1 MSHKV
6 EILNKEWLTH
16 NVMQLKVGRPEG
28 FKFEA
33 GQAIEATLDET
44 GFEDKWSPF
53 TMTSLPTQ
61 DELEF
66 TIKVYPEHEG
76 LTLALSKLKKGESY
90 LITDPFDTFKN
101 KGSSVFI
108 AGGTG
113 VTPFIALLRKLEV
126 DDKIDGS
133 QLFFANKKEKDIFMA
148 DEFTQMLGKNF
159 VNVLSEEDKQPYL
172 NGMIDKDFLKKH
184 VGNFDQPFYLCGP
197 PGFSDD
203 IGGFLKE
210 LGAGE
215 DLVNMSL

>member
-16 NVMQLKVGRPEG
+16 NVMQLKVERPEG
-28 FKFEA
+28 FDYEA
-33 GQAIEATLDET
+33 GMAIEATLDET

-61 DELEF
+61 NELEF

-76 LTLALSKLKKGESY
+76 LTLALSKLNEGESY
-90 LITDPFDTFKN
+90 LITDPFETFKN
-101 KGSSVFI
+101 KGPAVFI

-113 VTPFIALLRKLEV
+113 VTPFIALLRQLEV

-148 DEFTQMLGKNF
+148 GEFTRMLGKNF
-159 VNVLSEEDKQPYL
+159 VNILSEEDKKTYL
-172 NGMIDKDFLKKH
+172 NGVIDKDFLKKH
-184 VGNFDQPFYLCGP
+184 IDNFDRPFYLCGP
-197 PGFSDD
+197 PGFADD
-203 IGGFLKE
+203 IGGYLKE

-215 DLVNMSL
+215 DLVNVSL

>member
-16 NVMQLKVGRPEG
+16 NVIQLILERPEG
-28 FKFEA
+28 FKYKA

-61 DELEF
+61 EKLEF
-66 TIKVYPEHEG
+66 TIKVYPEHKG
-76 LTLALSKLKKGESY
+76 LTLALSKLNKGESF
-90 LITDPFDTFKN
+90 LISDPFDTFQN
-101 KGSSVFI
+101 KGPSVFI

-113 VTPFIALLRKLEV
+113 VTPFVALLRQLEV
-126 DDKIDGS
+126 DDKVDS
-133 QLFFANKKEKDIFMA
+133 SRLFFANKKEKDIFMA

-159 VNVLSEEDKQPYL
+159 VNVLGEEDKEPYL
-172 NGMIDKDFLKKH
+172 HGLIDKDFLKKH
-184 VGNFDQPFYLCGP
+184 IDDFDQPFYLCGP

-203 IGGFLKE
+203 IAGYLKE
-210 LGAGE
+210 LSVGD
-215 DLVNMSL
+215 DLLNTS

>member
-16 NVMQLKVGRPEG
+16 NVIQLKLERPEG
-28 FKFEA
+28 FEYKA

-61 DELEF
+61 EKLEF
-66 TIKVYPEHEG
+66 TIKVYPEHKG
-76 LTLALSKLKKGESY
+76 LTLALSKLNKGESF
-90 LITDPFDTFKN
+90 LISDPFDTFQN
-101 KGSSVFI
+101 KGPSVFI

-113 VTPFIALLRKLEV
+113 VTPFVALLRQLEV
-126 DDKIDGS
+126 DDKVGS
-133 QLFFANKKEKDIFMA
+133 SRLFFANKKEKDIFMA

-159 VNVLSEEDKQPYL
+159 VNVLGEEDKEPYL
-172 NGMIDKDFLKKH
+172 HGLIDKDFLKKH
-184 VGNFDQPFYLCGP
+184 IDDFDQPFYLCGP

-203 IGGFLKE
+203 IAGYLKE
-210 LGAGE
+210 LGVGD
-215 DLVNMSL
+215 DLLNMS

>member
-16 NVMQLKVGRPEG
+16 NVIQLKLERPEG
-28 FKFEA
+28 FEYKA

-61 DELEF
+61 EKLEF
-66 TIKVYPEHEG
+66 TIKVYPEHKG
-76 LTLALSKLKKGESY
+76 LTLALSKLNKGESF
-90 LITDPFDTFKN
+90 LISDPFDTFQN
-101 KGSSVFI
+101 KGPSVFI

-113 VTPFIALLRKLEV
+113 VTPFIALLRQLEV
-126 DDKIDGS
+126 DDKVGS
-133 QLFFANKKEKDIFMA
+133 SRLFFANKKEKDIFMA

-159 VNVLSEEDKQPYL
+159 VNVLGEEDKEPYL
-172 NGMIDKDFLKKH
+172 HGLIDKDFLKKH
-184 VGNFDQPFYLCGP
+184 IDDFDQPFYLCGP

-203 IGGFLKE
+203 IAGYLKE
-210 LGAGE
+210 LSVGD
-215 DLVNMSL
+215 DLLNTS